1 MTKQEFKQTVK
12 IYKTH
17 SLKNDFISITYATI
31 LDNNTVST
39 ETTIEIENNGG
50 ALNSLYIFHCK

>member
-12 IYKTH
+12 IYKSHT
-17 SLKNDFISITYATI
+17 LKNNFISITYATI